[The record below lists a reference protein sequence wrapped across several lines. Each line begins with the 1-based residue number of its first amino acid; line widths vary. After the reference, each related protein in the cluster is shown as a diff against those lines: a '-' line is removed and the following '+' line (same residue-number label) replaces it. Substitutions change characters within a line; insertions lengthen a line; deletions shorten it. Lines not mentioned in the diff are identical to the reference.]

1 MLYSFVAF
9 YCLEKKGKK
18 AAPSFSSCHFTA
30 KQILSSLSQKQPWLS
45 IICGDWLWLS
55 VSPTAVLLW
64 RWKFHGLP
72 DEKEE
77 RGEIWF
83 HWQLPY
89 PSSLRWAV
97 DTARPFWTSG
107 RKTNRAALSL
117 GSSYCC
123 LSSVIWVVIAEGGG
137 CSCREPSGHCVTEVK
152 LKEIAF
158 SIRCKSSLYTSS
170 LACDRQ
176 QLILSGRV
184 PENHSGYW
192 KTVWDQSP
200 VCVCARTHVGESC
213 VTPHSQSR
221 TWLRVYVG
229 GMDLGTE
236 GWRRGGEMQ
245 WEAGSRREDP
255 VLIRGF
261 WKWVDQYSVPQLSR
275 SELSSCRSV
284 YWKEATKRIL
294 VFLTIQHFKW
304 QPAVRVSLLF
314 WDSFVSESSLSHPVG
329 CSNDGSNY
337 CISSPCHMP
346 HSLASCIFQCLWSLK
361 ESFEDRYHHL

>member
-1 MLYSFVAF
+1 MLR
-9 YCLEKKGKK
+9 EGQKT
-18 AAPSFSSCHFTA
+18 APSFSSCHFTA

-123 LSSVIWVVIAEGGG
+123 LSSVIWVVIAKVGG
-137 CSCREPSGHCVTEVK
+137 CSCREPSGRCVTEVK

-184 PENHSGYW
+184 PANHSGYW
-192 KTVWDQSP
+192 KRIWDQSP
-200 VCVCARTHVGESC
+200 VCVCTRTHVEEGY

-245 WEAGSRREDP
+245 WEVGSRREDP
-255 VLIRGF
+255 VLIRDSGNEWINIQF
-261 WKWVDQYSVPQLSR
+261 PSFLD
-275 SELSSCRSV
+275 LSSFPA
-284 YWKEATKRIL
+284 E
-294 VFLTIQHFKW
+294 VFTEKKQQNISLFFW
-304 QPAVRVSLLF
+304 QSSISNGSLPCVSL
-314 WDSFVSESSLSHPVG
+314 SFSEIPLYLSPASHIPWVVVMMVAITV
-329 CSNDGSNY
+329 Y
-337 CISSPCHMP
+337 PALVICH
-346 HSLASCIFQCLWSLK
+346 F
-361 ESFEDRYHHL
+361 HLLHVYFSVCDP